1 MEKTRAARVT
11 GATTA
16 LTQTITVRQHSLTA
30 DEPEDVGGA
39 DLGPDPYELL
49 LSALGA
55 CTSMTVNLYAKR
67 KGWPLEA
74 VTVNLRHD
82 KVPGDDGR
90 PKDQIHREVTFTGP
104 LDDEQRARLLDIAN
118 RCPVHQT
125 LTRGPID
132 VRTALTG

>member
-1 MEKTRAARVT
+1 MEKTRSARVT

-55 CTSMTVNLYAKR
+55 CTSMTVSLYAKR

-90 PKDQIHREVTFTGP
+90 PKDLLHREVTLTGP

-125 LTRGPID
+125 LTRAPID